1 MPFAHLMAQE
11 TDPSQNGIFFYEIRG
26 ALSSLKTNNQ
36 KKAKNK
42 QKKTPCLRKLMF
54 LLIKGLFKLTY
65 CVQVSN
71 NFSCLV
77 CSNVTRNWFIVQA
90 LLNRWE
96 NWPVIGQEARF

>member
-1 MPFAHLMAQE
+1 
-11 TDPSQNGIFFYEIRG
+11 
-26 ALSSLKTNNQ
+26 
-36 KKAKNK
+36 
-42 QKKTPCLRKLMF
+42 MF

-71 NFSCLV
+71 NFSCQV
-77 CSNVTRNWFIVQA
+77 CSNLTRNWFIVQA